1 MFKNKEITIKAKKT
15 KKLKEP
21 KEINEFE
28 TIEQPE
34 KVKKEKSK
42 KFKVTYTDFEGT
54 EKTSTLKARSR
65 GELAMDMRVRGE
77 EIISIK
83 ESQPFWEIEIG
94 RTVPQAVLLQVTRQL
109 AAFTAAGVP
118 IIEALTLL
126 AESTKHKRMQSTLYE
141 MAQDIRSG
149 ETLPGAAKTHTS
161 VFPGYYLAILEA
173 ADRTGDISAAF
184 ETLSFY
190 LERDLNSVRAVK
202 SALYYPVV
210 LILLAIGAVAVL
222 SIVVLPRFVE
232 FFTSLNATLPLPTRM
247 LLSGSSFIA
256 TNWWIILLVL
266 LAIIAVFALV
276 RNTDKGRLSQDKLIL
291 KFPIFGN
298 LVRLIALERFTRVLG
313 SLTNAGVSLPDALE
327 LAANVMNNYAF
338 TVAINDIRLAV
349 LRGEGITDP
358 MSKFPVFPKESV
370 QILRVGEQTGRMSDQ
385 LNHASEYYAKEVDY
399 KLKNLTSLIEP
410 VVLLIVGG
418 GVGFVAVAL
427 VSAMYGIYNQGNFG

>member
-1 MFKNKEITIKAKKT
+1 MFKKKEVTIKAQKS
-15 KKLKEP
+15 E
-21 KEINEFE
+21 EFE
-28 TIEQPE
+28 SP
-34 KVKKEKSK
+34 KKSAKNKKEKLK
-42 KFKVTYTDFEGT
+42 KFKITYTDFEGV
-54 EKTSTLKARSR
+54 EKTTTVQARSR
-65 GELAMDMRVRGE
+65 GELTMDMRVRGE
-77 EIISIK
+77 DVVSIK
-83 ESQPFWEIEIG
+83 ESKPILEIEIG

-173 ADRTGDISAAF
+173 ADRTGDISTAF

-247 LLSGSSFIA
+247 LLNGSSFIA
-256 TNWWIILLVL
+256 TNWWIILLAL
-266 LAIIAVFALV
+266 LSVVAIFFIV
-276 RNTDKGRLSQDKLIL
+276 RNTKRGRLSQDKLIL

-298 LVRLIALERFTRVLG
+298 LVRIIALERFTRVLG

-327 LAANVMNNYAF
+327 LSANVMNNYAF

-349 LRGEGITDP
+349 LRGEGITEP
-358 MSKFPVFPKESV
+358 MANFPVFPKETV

-385 LNHASEYYAKEVDY
+385 LNHASDFYAKEVDY

-410 VVLLIVGG
+410 IVLLIVGG

>member
-1 MFKNKEITIKAKKT
+1 MFKNKEIT
-15 KKLKEP
+15 LKP
-21 KEINEFE
+21 RIQDEFE
-28 TIEQPE
+28 QLERPVKI
-34 KVKKEKSK
+34 KKEKPERSKRSKKSAKVK
-42 KFKVTYTDFEGT
+42 KFKVTYTDIEGN
-54 EKTSTLKARSR
+54 EKTSTEEAVSR
-65 GELAMDMRVRGE
+65 GELAMDMRVRGD

-83 ESQPFWEIEIG
+83 ESKPFLEIEIG

-118 IIEALTLL
+118 IIDALTLL

-190 LERDLNSVRAVK
+190 LERDLNSVHAVK
-202 SALYYPVV
+202 SALYYPIV
-210 LILLAIGAVAVL
+210 LIILAIGAVAVL

-232 FFTSLNATLPLPTRM
+232 FFTSLNATLPTPTRM
-247 LLSGSSFIA
+247 LLAGSSFIA
-256 TNWWIILLVL
+256 TNWWIILLVF
-266 LAIIAVFALV
+266 LAIIVVVALV
-276 RNTDKGRLSQDKLIL
+276 RKTDSGRLSQDKLIL

-358 MSKFPVFPKESV
+358 MS
-370 QILRVGEQTGRMSDQ
+370 
-385 LNHASEYYAKEVDY
+385 
-399 KLKNLTSLIEP
+399 
-410 VVLLIVGG
+410 
-418 GVGFVAVAL
+418 
-427 VSAMYGIYNQGNFG
+427 NF